1 MATPFEF
8 DKYIEQ
14 SKEDAYRF
22 HQDEKNLSSL
32 RTFVLIFSII
42 TGFITITTFF
52 DGSIDYD
59 SYSYFAAFV
68 ISLFIRIFY
77 RKLFTLDNVR
87 KRIFLLI
94 IASLMAFLLSGIL
107 HAIVQPETQEEKK
120 ERIERTEKLAKE
132 KGLSMSVNDSK
143 TPDNSVPIVIF
154 FAISLL
160 FFRFPKSDIVQL
172 YALVLGLPVLTD
184 LIFFRNLGI
193 ADKIPMT
200 ITAILC
206 FVISYSSE
214 RKRHKRFYRQ
224 YDEYSKR
231 HSETVRMKKELDYA
245 REIQL
250 SMLPE
255 NTKKIGSLNIAATS
269 IPASEVG
276 GDYYDYFKISDGVTG
291 IFICDVSG
299 HGVASALLL
308 SGLRSCMHLILEDT
322 ANPKEV
328 FEKLNRMIRKTQ
340 NRKMFVTAVFAVID
354 EKEEKCTLFNAGH
367 LPPYRI
373 SGDSHELFKIKR
385 HGITL
390 GAVDRFG
397 GENGDDIVSFDF
409 RKGDMLLLYT
419 DGIIEAMNSI
429 REEYGFE
436 RLESFLYAN
445 SEKAPA
451 VLLDDLIKDV
461 NKFTEGAEQ
470 IDDISIMVLT
480 R

>member
-8 DKYIEQ
+8 DKYIEH

-42 TGFITITTFF
+42 TGFITITTLF

-59 SYSYFAAFV
+59 SYSYFSAFL
-68 ISLFIRIFY
+68 ISLLIRIFY
-77 RKLFTLDNVR
+77 DRIFGPGNIR
-87 KRIFLLI
+87 RRIFLLI
-94 IASLMAFLLSGIL
+94 ITSLLAFLLSGIL
-107 HAIVQPETQEEKK
+107 QSFIQPETQAEKEAKVEKK
-120 ERIERTEKLAKE
+120 EKVLNE
-132 KGLSMSVNDSK
+132 KGITVSVDEKKS
-143 TPDNSVPIVIF
+143 TDSVPIVIF
-154 FAISLL
+154 FSLSLL

-184 LIFFRNLGI
+184 LIFFRDFGV

-200 ITAILC
+200 ITAVLC
-206 FVISYSSE
+206 FIIAYSSE
-214 RKRHKRFYRQ
+214 RKRHRKFFRQ
-224 YDEYSKR
+224 YAEYFKR
-231 HSETVRMKKELDYA
+231 HSDTVRMKKELDYA

-255 NTKKIGSLNIAATS
+255 NNKVIGSLNIAATS

-276 GDYYDYFKISDGVTG
+276 GDYYDYFRISDGITG

-322 ANPKEV
+322 TNPKEV
-328 FEKLNRMIRKTQ
+328 FEKLNRMVRRTQ
-340 NRKMFVTAVFAVID
+340 NRKMFVTAVFALIN

-373 SGDSHELFKIKR
+373 SGESHELFKIKR

-390 GAVDRFG
+390 GAVDRFSNNVDG
-397 GENGDDIVSFDF
+397 NDLVSFDF
-409 RKGDMLLLYT
+409 KKGDMLLLYT
-419 DGIIEAMNSI
+419 DGIIEAMNSV

-445 SEKAPA
+445 AQKSPS
-451 VLLDDLIKDV
+451 VLLGDIIKDV
-461 NKFTEGAEQ
+461 NKFMDGAEQ